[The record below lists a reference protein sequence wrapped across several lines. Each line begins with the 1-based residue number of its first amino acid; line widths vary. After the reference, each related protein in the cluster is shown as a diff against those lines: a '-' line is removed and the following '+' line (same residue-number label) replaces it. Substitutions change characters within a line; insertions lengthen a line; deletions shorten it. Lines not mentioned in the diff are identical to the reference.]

1 MKAIVTGG
9 AGFIGSHL
17 TDALIARGD
26 DVVVIDDLSN
36 GRAENLN
43 ERATFV
49 DADVNDVDATA
60 PAYEG
65 AAIVFHQAALGSVK
79 RSVDAPLATDHANA
93 HGTLTVLERARAAG
107 VPRVV
112 AASSSSVYGGVA
124 PLPTNEDHPT
134 APKSPY
140 AVSKITA
147 ELYCRVYAQLMGL
160 ETVCLRY
167 FNVFGPRQRSDSAYA
182 AAIPLFVHALS
193 TGEPPV
199 VNGDGQQT
207 RDFTFVDD
215 VVRANLLAADASA
228 ERCSGRVFNIGGGQR
243 HSVLDL
249 LESLG
254 RILGVDPQPVHGEAR
269 PGDARDS
276 QADIS
281 AARAELGWAPEVSF
295 EEGLRR
301 VCEAASAQRM
311 MEPSAET

>member
-1 MKAIVTGG
+1 MKAVVTGG

-17 TDALIARGD
+17 TDALIARRD

-43 ERATFV
+43 DRATFV
-49 DADVNDVDATA
+49 EADINDVEATA

-93 HGTLTVLERARAAG
+93 HGTLTVLGCARVAG
-107 VPRVV
+107 IPRIV
-112 AASSSSVYGGVA
+112 AASSSSVYGGLA

-182 AAIPLFVHALS
+182 AAIPLFMRALS
-193 TGEPPV
+193 IGEPPV
-199 VNGDGQQT
+199 INGDGQQT

-215 VVRANLLAADASA
+215 VVRANLLAAEAPA

-249 LESLG
+249 VDTLG
-254 RILGVDPQPVHGEAR
+254 RILGVDAEPVHADAR

-276 QADIS
+276 HADIS
-281 AARAELGWAPEVSF
+281 AAAADLGWAPQVSF

-301 VCEAASAQRM
+301 VCDVVGAQKASEASVD
-311 MEPSAET
+311 T